1 MRRIILGLLSFM
13 ILFSGCESENAKPQS
28 DIELKKEIQEINS
41 FIQKNPIPFVKEYN
55 NPNLGVRVFWTE
67 ISGTGKNPSFGD
79 TLQVDYVARYLRSN
93 WVLDT
98 SIQSVAE
105 DYGMSLSKRNFM
117 PLEYIFGSSFGRLIS
132 GFEIVFPLMEEGD
145 KVIAFFPSRYVDGNS
160 GQSHLPTNAPLIF
173 ELELLEIKS
182 EAEAD

>member
-1 MRRIILGLLSFM
+1 MRRIILGLLIFM

-55 NPNLGVRVFWTE
+55 NPNLGIRIFWTE

-79 TLQVDYVARYLRSN
+79 TLQVDYVARFLRSN

-105 DYGMSLSKRNFM
+105 DYGMSLSERNFV
-117 PLEYIFGSSFGRLIS
+117 PLEYIFGSSLGKLAT

-145 KVIAFFPSRYVDGNS
+145 KVTAFFPSRYGN
-160 GQSHLPTNAPLIF
+160 QNPTQTRISPNIPLIF
-173 ELELLEIKS
+173 ELELLEIRAAMH
-182 EAEAD
+182 EE

>member
-1 MRRIILGLLSFM
+1 MRRIILGLLIFM

-41 FIQKNPIPFVKEYN
+41 FIQKNPIPFVKDYN
-55 NPNLGVRVFWTE
+55 NPNLGIRIFWTE

-79 TLQVDYVARYLRSN
+79 TLQVDYVARFLRSN

-105 DYGMSLSKRNFM
+105 DYGMSLSERNFV
-117 PLEYIFGSSFGRLIS
+117 PLEYIFGSSLGKLAT

-145 KVIAFFPSRYVDGNS
+145 KVTAFFPSRYGN
-160 GQSHLPTNAPLIF
+160 QNPIQTRIPPNIPLIF
-173 ELELLEIKS
+173 ELELLEIKG
-182 EAEAD
+182 EADED